1 MGLIEMSLEQL
12 QRHLSAAAD
21 KTSHGRTAWLDE
33 DLFSTNFNGF
43 QAGADSTLQDE
54 DGQSAAQVI
63 FQ

>member
-1 MGLIEMSLEQL
+1 MGLIEMSLALL
-12 QRHLSAAAD
+12 QIRLIN
-21 KTSHGRTAWLDE
+21 GRTAWLDE